1 MAKGISKDRV
11 IETALTL
18 IDQGETKINFRDIAR
33 ELNCAHTNLYNYF
46 DSFDAL
52 LWEAQE
58 TIMLRLQSD
67 IENGLNSAAEP
78 EAKLAAF
85 FRAFVDF
92 YLAHKG
98 WFALAWFASL
108 GSPRPKHHYDL
119 TVSTVDDMIQSL
131 SSISRQMSGKTVSE
145 EEMRFMLHNVH
156 CYIIGELSIYFSGR
170 SLLRDEAQFRTHV
183 NTQAAKMMLAML
195 LSAE

>member
-52 LWEAQE
+52 LWQAQE
-58 TIMLRLQSD
+58 AIMLRLQSC
-67 IENGLNSAAEP
+67 IEDNLNNAAEP
-78 EAKLAAF
+78 EEKLAAF
-85 FRAFVDF
+85 FRGFVDF

-98 WFALAWFASL
+98 WFALAWFAPL
-108 GSPRPKHHYDL
+108 GSPRPTHHYDL
-119 TVSTVDDMIQSL
+119 TVSTVDAMIQSL
-131 SSISRQMSGKTVSE
+131 SSISRQMNGKTVSE
-145 EEMRFMLHNVH
+145 DEMRFMLHNVH

-170 SLLRDEAQFRTHV
+170 SLLRDETQFRTHV
-183 NTQAAKMMLAML
+183 NTQAVKMMLAML